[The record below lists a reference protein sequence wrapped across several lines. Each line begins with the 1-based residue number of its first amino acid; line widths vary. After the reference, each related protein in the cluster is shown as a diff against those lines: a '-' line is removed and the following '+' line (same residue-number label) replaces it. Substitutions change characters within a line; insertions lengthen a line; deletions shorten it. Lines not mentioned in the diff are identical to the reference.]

1 MLRDSYANQFVEC
14 DGKTIVYQVTYDEEL
29 VSEGIDA
36 WLNKIKKFGQEY
48 MADLIQ
54 ARSQTMSSFCQIF

>member
-36 WLNKIKKFGQEY
+36 WLNKIKKFW
-48 MADLIQ
+48 ASILSLII
-54 ARSQTMSSFCQIF
+54 QTIMKDHVQRH